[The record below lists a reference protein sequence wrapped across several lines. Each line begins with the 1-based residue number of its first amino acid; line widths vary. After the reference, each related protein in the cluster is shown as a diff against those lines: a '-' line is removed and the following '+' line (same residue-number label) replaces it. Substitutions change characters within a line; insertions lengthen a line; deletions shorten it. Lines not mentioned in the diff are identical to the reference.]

1 MSILILLLYIE
12 RRMNLNIKLIA
23 LDMDGTLLD
32 SDKEITPRTIEAL
45 RKAHESG
52 AEIAICTG
60 RVVQGIRRYL
70 PDLPF
75 VRYVITS
82 NGASIYDLQE
92 KKNIYEHLI
101 PVEKALKVLN
111 SYKTSGGL
119 LEVYADNVSYM
130 NMVDYADLPGR
141 YGVSHRVNNY
151 LREKNE
157 PVESIVEL
165 IRSHYN
171 GVEKFNLSH
180 FPAVSYS
187 RIWNKLNTIGGL
199 QLTYSDTINIEVGVY
214 GCSKGVALTALA
226 EHIGCSMDE
235 VMCFGDSHNDRE
247 MLLAAGHPVVMGN
260 AEEAIKT
267 LTSNVI
273 GTNDEEGIA
282 VYLESIY

>member
-1 MSILILLLYIE
+1 
-12 RRMNLNIKLIA
+12 MNLNIKLIA
-23 LDMDGTLLD
+23 LDMDGTLLN
-32 SDKEITPRTIEAL
+32 SKKEITPRTVAALEA
-45 RKAHESG
+45 AHQQG
-52 AEIAICTG
+52 AEIVICTG

-70 PDLPF
+70 PELPF

-92 KKNIYEHLI
+92 QKNIYENLI

-119 LEVYADNVSYM
+119 LEVYADNISYM
-130 NMVDYADLPGR
+130 NMTDYADLPGR
-141 YGVSHRVNNY
+141 YGINHRINAY

-157 PVESIVEL
+157 PVESLVEL

-180 FPAVSYS
+180 FPAISYS
-187 RIWNKLNTIGGL
+187 RIWNKLNLIGGL
-199 QLTYSDTINIEVGVY
+199 QLTYSDTINIEVGVQ
-214 GCSKGVALTALA
+214 GCDKGVALTALA
-226 EHIGCSMDE
+226 ERLGCSMDE
-235 VMCFGDSHNDRE
+235 VMCFGDSHNDRG

-260 AEEAIKT
+260 ADKTVKT
-267 LTSNVI
+267 LSDTVI

-282 VYLESIY
+282 IYLESIL

>member
-1 MSILILLLYIE
+1 
-12 RRMNLNIKLIA
+12 MNLNIKLIA
-23 LDMDGTLLD
+23 LDMDGTLLN
-32 SDKEITPRTIEAL
+32 SKKEITPRTVAALEA
-45 RKAHESG
+45 AHQQG
-52 AEIAICTG
+52 AEIVICTG

-70 PDLPF
+70 PELPF

-92 KKNIYEHLI
+92 QKNIYENLI

-119 LEVYADNVSYM
+119 LEVYADNISYM
-130 NMVDYADLPGR
+130 NMTDYADLPGR
-141 YGVSHRVNNY
+141 YGINHRINAY

-157 PVESIVEL
+157 PVESLVEL

-180 FPAVSYS
+180 FPAISYS
-187 RIWNKLNTIGGL
+187 RIWNKLNLIGGL
-199 QLTYSDTINIEVGVY
+199 QLTYSDTINIEVGVQ
-214 GCSKGVALTALA
+214 GCDKGVALTALA
-226 EHIGCSMDE
+226 ERIGCSMDE
-235 VMCFGDSHNDRE
+235 VMCFGDSHNDRG

-260 AEEAIKT
+260 ADKTVKT
-267 LTSNVI
+267 LSDTVI

-282 VYLESIY
+282 IYLEFIL

>member
-1 MSILILLLYIE
+1 
-12 RRMNLNIKLIA
+12 MNLNIKLIA
-23 LDMDGTLLD
+23 LDMDGTLLN
-32 SDKEITPRTIEAL
+32 SKKEITPRTVAALEA
-45 RKAHESG
+45 AHQQG
-52 AEIAICTG
+52 AEIVICTG

-70 PDLPF
+70 PELPF

-92 KKNIYEHLI
+92 QKNIYENLI

-119 LEVYADNVSYM
+119 LEVYADNISYM
-130 NMVDYADLPGR
+130 NMTDYADLPGR
-141 YGVSHRVNNY
+141 YGINHRINTY

-157 PVESIVEL
+157 PVESLVEL

-180 FPAVSYS
+180 FPAISYS
-187 RIWNKLNTIGGL
+187 RIWNKLNLIGGL
-199 QLTYSDTINIEVGVY
+199 QLTYSDTINIEVGVQ
-214 GCSKGVALTALA
+214 GCDKGVALTALA
-226 EHIGCSMDE
+226 ERIGCSMDE
-235 VMCFGDSHNDRE
+235 VMCFGDSHNDRG

-260 AEEAIKT
+260 ADKTVKT
-267 LTSNVI
+267 LSDTVI

-282 VYLESIY
+282 IYLEFIL

>member
-1 MSILILLLYIE
+1 MKF
-12 RRMNLNIKLIA
+12 NIKLIA
-23 LDMDGTLLD
+23 LDMDGTLLT
-32 SDKEITPRTIEAL
+32 SDKTITPRTIEAL
-45 RKAHESG
+45 KAMHDNG

-70 PDLPF
+70 PELPF

-92 KKNIYEHLI
+92 QKNIYENLI

-130 NMVDYADLPGR
+130 NMTDYADLPGR
-141 YGVSHRVNNY
+141 YGVNHRVNTY

-157 PVESIVEL
+157 PVESVLEL

-180 FPAVSYS
+180 FPAISYS
-187 RIWNKLNTIGGL
+187 RIWNKLNVIGGL
-199 QLTYSDTINIEVGVY
+199 QLTYSDTINIEVGVQ
-214 GCSKGVALTALA
+214 GCDKGVALTALA
-226 EHIGCSMDE
+226 ERLGCSMED
-235 VMCFGDSHNDRE
+235 VMCFGDSHNDRG

-260 AEEAIKT
+260 ADKT
-267 LTSNVI
+267 VRALSDTVI

-282 VYLESIY
+282 IYLESIL